1 MKRELYQKPVVSVIS
16 LEAAGPFMQDSLGN
30 GETPDLDLSG
40 SKDETPESADSKEYN
55 VWDSNW

>member
-1 MKRELYQKPVVSVIS
+1 MKRELYQKPAVSVIS

-30 GETPDLDLSG
+30 GKTPDLDLSG
-40 SKDETPESADSKEYN
+40 STEVSAESAVSKEYN

>member
-1 MKRELYQKPVVSVIS
+1 MKRELYQKPAVSVIS
-16 LEAAGPFMQDSLGN
+16 LEAAGPFMQDSSGN

-40 SKDETPESADSKEYN
+40 SKEETPESADSKEYN